1 VPLLVALGGD
11 HVTVQLIKHLV
22 ARPRPGA
29 DIAYYLETSSSFPS
43 GNSAIAVV
51 LYGFL
56 AYAAARE
63 VPTRT
68 RRAAIALA
76 GLLMALA
83 LGLSRVYR
91 GVHFLTDVLA
101 GYLVGLLWLII
112 GIRLAKAL
120 RPGPSA
126 AGGVGPRPTR
136 ARLAMTS
143 AVIVVALV
151 FCAVFAARH
160 VRPRAVA
167 DDPSAVTDSPTAR
180 E

>member
-1 VPLLVALGGD
+1 MVVRSRSTRDPPSWIRPMGRLDPIVALDARAAAFLAAHREPGLAEASARLTLLGKEQVVIVLALAAVALFLLWRRRHLIVPLLVALGGD

-29 DIAYYLETSSSFPS
+29 DIAHYLETSSSFPS

-83 LGLSRVYR
+83 LGLSRVY
-91 GVHFLTDVLA
+91 L
-101 GYLVGLLWLII
+101 
-112 GIRLAKAL
+112 
-120 RPGPSA
+120 
-126 AGGVGPRPTR
+126 
-136 ARLAMTS
+136 
-143 AVIVVALV
+143 
-151 FCAVFAARH
+151 
-160 VRPRAVA
+160 
-167 DDPSAVTDSPTAR
+167 
-180 E
+180 